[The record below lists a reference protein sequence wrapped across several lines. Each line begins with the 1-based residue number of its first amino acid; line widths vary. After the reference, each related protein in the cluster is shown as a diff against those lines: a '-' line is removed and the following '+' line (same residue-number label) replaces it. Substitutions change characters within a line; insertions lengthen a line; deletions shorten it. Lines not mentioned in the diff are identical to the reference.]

1 MQSPGSIAHLYMIP
15 QTDEEGESQDHE
27 QMIRWM
33 KFLEEHESE
42 DGKGGVELLKAMEL
56 VGENEVVEP
65 VGMMEKDDMGLNNG
79 NVMDNVDEQV
89 EKGKKSI
96 ADAREG

>member
-1 MQSPGSIAHLYMIP
+1 
-15 QTDEEGESQDHE
+15 
-27 QMIRWM
+27 
-33 KFLEEHESE
+33 
-42 DGKGGVELLKAMEL
+42 
-56 VGENEVVEP
+56 VEP